1 MAVIVRARVKGSG
14 EWWIFINHKG
24 KRRSKKI
31 GDKATANKV
40 AKEVRERLAIGE
52 LGIVREKCQ
61 NVANYGQKWLD
72 SPLQEWG
79 MLR

>member
-1 MAVIVRARVKGSG
+1 MAVIVREKVKNSG

-40 AKEVRERLAIGE
+40 AKEVRERFAKGDL
-52 LGIVREKCQ
+52 
-61 NVANYGQKWLD
+61 
-72 SPLQEWG
+72 G
-79 MLR
+79 MLRNTCPILSSYGQ